1 MRLGRLLLTAPAAA
15 DLGRTLLWLSQP
27 GAGRHATARL
37 AALTRALHELP
48 EAPLRWPMHRKADGL
63 RRRSI
68 RGGMAIFYRVLHDRP
83 ESAAGEVAV
92 EVLAIVG
99 PGQRIEDR
107 IPSEDPS

>member
-1 MRLGRLLLTAPAAA
+1 M
-15 DLGRTLLWLSQP
+15 LLWLSQP
-27 GAGRHATARL
+27 GAGRDAAARS

-48 EAPLRWPMHRKADGL
+48 DAPLRWPTHRGANGL

-68 RGGMAIFYRVLHDRP
+68 RGGTAIFYRIIHDRL
-83 ESAAGEVAV
+83 ESAAGEVVV

-107 IPSEDPS
+107 ISS